1 MGRQS
6 RPASPSVE
14 KRLPAICHRSNWCLT
29 LPAGAG
35 SLPPSRRSAVRV
47 DAAGVAIVVVSFIS
61 LHRARLD
68 SVPAPMPC
76 PACHAGCDSLR
87 CRGANPSTLSAPTQ
101 EIQGALA
108 SIDATAMLGHIRV
121 LASDEFEGR
130 APGTRGEELTVEYLV
145 NEFKRMGLKPGNPD
159 GSFVQQ
165 VPFVATRRNGALSLN
180 VGDRLIDLSEPDQC
194 VVGSAWQVPDIDIQ
208 GSEIVFVGYG
218 VVAPEYGWDDFKGTD
233 LKGKTLL
240 MLADDP
246 QVPTSTTRRSSMQLC
261 SRAVA

>member
-1 MGRQS
+1 MKSEVRQGDGRHDPAGAETAKRHTPAISLSHPAPGRPAPSRSPRFHHQAVRPALSLISLASKHQLGYRGTQMGRQS

-87 CRGANPSTLSAPTQ
+87 CRGAEPIDPLCADTGDPG
-101 EIQGALA
+101 GAGEHRRHRHA
-108 SIDATAMLGHIRV
+108 WAHSGAGLGRV
-121 LASDEFEGR
+121 RGPRARYPRRGVDGR
-130 APGTRGEELTVEYLV
+130 VPGE
-145 NEFKRMGLKPGNPD
+145 
-159 GSFVQQ
+159 
-165 VPFVATRRNGALSLN
+165 
-180 VGDRLIDLSEPDQC
+180 
-194 VVGSAWQVPDIDIQ
+194 
-208 GSEIVFVGYG
+208 
-218 VVAPEYGWDDFKGTD
+218 
-233 LKGKTLL
+233 
-240 MLADDP
+240 
-246 QVPTSTTRRSSMQLC
+246 
-261 SRAVA
+261 